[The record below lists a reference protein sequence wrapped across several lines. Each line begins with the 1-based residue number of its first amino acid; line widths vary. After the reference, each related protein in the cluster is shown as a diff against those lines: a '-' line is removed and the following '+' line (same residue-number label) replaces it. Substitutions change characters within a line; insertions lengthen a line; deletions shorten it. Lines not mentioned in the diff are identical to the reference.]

1 MCVCRQFRRSLIEY
15 AHRKRI
21 NHHKMVSDGVAAVS
35 LSIDVCRRLIY
46 ADNMITLWLN
56 GIRRCIVGR
65 QATRRSESIS
75 LECLLLGD
83 CVCRA
88 RDSRNRELFEKLF
101 PELRSKRDQL
111 KEQAERFSR

>member
-1 MCVCRQFRRSLIEY
+1 MCVPPLC
-15 AHRKRI
+15 
-21 NHHKMVSDGVAAVS
+21 VASYVI
-35 LSIDVCRRLIY
+35 L
-46 ADNMITLWLN
+46 
-56 GIRRCIVGR
+56 
-65 QATRRSESIS
+65 
-75 LECLLLGD
+75 